1 MILVDIYIPSLD
13 AVFDFKVDETA
24 KITNV
29 VQEISEM
36 MCKKYKTD
44 LNLPAEQFC
53 LCSADQSKILNG
65 NTSLEENGIV
75 NGSRLIMV

>member
-13 AVFDFKVDETA
+13 EVFDFKVDETA

-36 MCKKYKTD
+36 MCKKYKTE
-44 LNLPAEQFC
+44 LNLPSEQFF

-65 NTSLEENGIV
+65 DTSLEDNGIV
-75 NGSRLIMV
+75 NGSRLFMV

>member
-13 AVFDFKVDETA
+13 ETFDFRIDETA

-36 MCKKYKTD
+36 MCKKYKT
-44 LNLPAEQFC
+44 
-53 LCSADQSKILNG
+53 KIN
-65 NTSLEENGIV
+65 SHFI
-75 NGSRLIMV
+75 NGSRLYMV

>member
-13 AVFDFKVDETA
+13 ETFDFKVDETA

-36 MCKKYKTD
+36 MCKKYKTE
-44 LNLPAEQFC
+44 LNERSENFF
-53 LCSADQSKILNG
+53 LCSAEQSIVLNG
-65 NTSLEENGIV
+65 ESTLEENGIV
-75 NGSRLIMV
+75 NGCRLFMV